1 MYYGDPSTKPFGSLR
16 ELAKG
21 LGHVPIMEG
30 ISGTRAQ

>member
-1 MYYGDPSTKPFGSLR
+1 MYYGGLSPKPFGSLR

-30 ISGTRAQ
+30 I